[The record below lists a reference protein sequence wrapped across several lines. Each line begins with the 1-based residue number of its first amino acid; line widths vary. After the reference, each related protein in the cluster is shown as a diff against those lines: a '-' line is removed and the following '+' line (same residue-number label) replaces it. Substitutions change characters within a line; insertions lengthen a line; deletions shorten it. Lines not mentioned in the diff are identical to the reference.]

1 VQVRKKPRRLVENGA
16 NVETSAG
23 DNLCKKPTMGLDLI
37 SCPKGTAKG
46 KPKAEAKEG
55 FVKKVGPAWVRQ
67 LPILG

>member
-1 VQVRKKPRRLVENGA
+1 
-16 NVETSAG
+16 
-23 DNLCKKPTMGLDLI
+23 MGLDLI